1 MRGKE
6 KCKALKEIRKQI
18 AEKND
23 IEYVVSECTFQGEC
37 KGTCPKCE
45 AELRYLERELAVK
58 QGLGKAVAVVGISAS
73 VCTSLT
79 ACSPGE
85 AVEDFL
91 WEVGRKVGIVEE
103 TTGVMPA
110 PTTSGG
116 GTATSIDGDIAMPAP
131 TEEPL
136 QGNIQMHEP
145 TKAPQK
151 EDVQVPETTKMPLV
165 EKVPLVEPSDK
176 SDIIEIE
183 GKVVELITPLPEIL
197 EGDVAVVETPLPEVL
212 EGDVAVLVTPI
223 PMREGGTLPAP
234 EEDEEVL
241 MGEIYVP
248 VEGQE

>member
-58 QGLGKAVAVVGISAS
+58 QGVGKAVAVVGISAS

-116 GTATSIDGDIAMPAP
+116 GTSTSIDGDIAMPAP

-151 EDVQVPETTKMPLV
+151 EDVQVPFA
-165 EKVPLVEPSDK
+165 EPSDK

-183 GKVVELITPLPEIL
+183 GKVVEMITPLPEIL
-197 EGDVAVVETPLPEVL
+197 EGDVAVVETPLPEIL

-223 PMREGGTLPAP
+223 PMIEGGTLPAP